1 MKKNRRIFVT
11 YADAAYAGSKR
22 RILREAESTGEF
34 DSVIGAGPEDV
45 SVEVRSA
52 PAFTKRRGTFGFVP
66 TLYHFDLLCTMAG
79 GIANGILI

>member
-52 PAFTKRRGTFGFVP
+52 PAFTNGTFGFVP
-66 TLYHFDLLCTMAG
+66 TLYHFDLLCTMAD